1 MSPAKVRIF
10 RLLLASGAIVMSSVV
25 IDGETVG
32 VEVRS
37 RGDGGGAKRG
47 GGSAGTAGGHR
58 GGGGGRPRRGG
69 GGGAGALWGGA
80 AVGATGWV
88 ARRGRMMF
96 VELARAISW
105 FCWSRTSA
113 SATVTCWPRCTT
125 RPIDRS
131 MPESAVTAL
140 KKLTWSSAVVKPSP
154 GASVLKTAN
163 PIALSAS
170 EVIAPPCTV
179 FIGL

>member
-10 RLLLASGAIVMSSVV
+10 RLLRASGAIVMSSVV

-32 VEVRS
+32 VEARS
-37 RGDGGGAKRG
+37 RGDGGAAKRG
-47 GGSAGTAGGHR
+47 GGSAVTAG
-58 GGGGGRPRRGG
+58 
-69 GGGAGALWGGA
+69 AVWGGA

-131 MPESAVTAL
+131 MPESEVTAL
-140 KKLTWSSAVVKPSP
+140 KKLT
-154 GASVLKTAN
+154 
-163 PIALSAS
+163 
-170 EVIAPPCTV
+170 
-179 FIGL
+179 

>member
-47 GGSAGTAGGHR
+47 GASAVT
-58 GGGGGRPRRGG
+58 
-69 GGGAGALWGGA
+69 AGALWGGA

-96 VELARAISW
+96 GELARAVSW
-105 FCWSRTSA
+105 FWWSRNSA

-125 RPIDRS
+125 RPGVCS
-131 MPESAVTAL
+131 MPISAEL
-140 KKLTWSSAVVKPSP
+140 AVHKM
-154 GASVLKTAN
+154 
-163 PIALSAS
+163 
-170 EVIAPPCTV
+170 
-179 FIGL
+179 